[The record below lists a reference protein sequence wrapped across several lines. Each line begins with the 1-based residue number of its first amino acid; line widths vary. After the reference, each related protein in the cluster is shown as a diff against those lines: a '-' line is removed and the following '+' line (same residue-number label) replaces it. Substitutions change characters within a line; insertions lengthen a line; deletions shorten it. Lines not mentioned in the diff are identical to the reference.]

1 MSLSI
6 LKLRFN
12 RWVWLSLILATVWIM
27 LACLQM
33 WWQPILA
40 DEWDFYRAMIDWQ
53 HQRTLIPHPQA
64 YIHLAQLG
72 MSIFGQSIGSARLV
86 GVLSAIL
93 SVWLIPLLVHFF
105 WRDDAQRDWITIVAI
120 LIVALNPMTTQN
132 AMLLDID
139 NTLLVPVLM
148 ILAIVWAALQPSSPR
163 LRIAGLAIAT
173 AIALWVKL
181 PTPPLL
187 LSAFGL
193 YHLLQREWRRAGEII
208 FASILGLVL
217 FGITFTIYSLFSGYQ
232 WAFFAPTFARTS
244 GFLNLSD
251 LLVRFPQGV
260 GVFVLWMSLPL
271 SILLGIVLW
280 MSVGRFVANTSNAP
294 DALVLYVSIVAL
306 FYPLV
311 YIPAWGY
318 PRYQAPIIPVISILV
333 SALIIRNVQPI
344 SPKLGWW
351 FVALFVAILIFNFV
365 ILPDPLKP
373 VYGITFE
380 GGISDLARRM
390 MIGLQIL
397 AFLSVTILSAV
408 VLAAILAR
416 VYPISFFSLAITG
429 LAIVTVA
436 GSMSLSWTQVNAT
449 YSTRYRYTY
458 AYADFFWSVQQ
469 AQSFGASTYSLAIKD
484 VLFESGVPGDEI
496 WSYLCGDCSPSLL
509 DVIRTRRV
517 DTLIWTTKESS
528 RSSVLQDQFVIDTLR
543 RCYSEE
549 TRGVFKVY
557 RNDMGEVCR

>member
-1 MSLSI
+1 MPLPI
-6 LKLRFN
+6 LNLRFN
-12 RWVWLSLILATVWIM
+12 RWVWLSLIFATAWIL

-53 HQRTLIPHPQA
+53 YQRTLIPHPQA
-64 YIHLAQLG
+64 YIHFAQLG
-72 MSIFGQSIGSARLV
+72 MILFGQSIGSARLV
-86 GVLSAIL
+86 GVVSAIL
-93 SVWLIPLLVHFF
+93 SIWLIPLLIYFF
-105 WRDDAQRDWITIVAI
+105 WRDAGQRNRIAAVAI
-120 LIVALNPMTTQN
+120 LIAATNPLTIQN

-148 ILAIVWAALQPSSPR
+148 ILAIVWAALQPSSS
-163 LRIAGLAIAT
+163 RIRVVGLIIAI

-208 FASILGLVL
+208 LASILGLGL
-217 FGITFTIYSLFSGYQ
+217 FGISFTIYSLFSGYQ
-232 WAFFAPTFARTS
+232 WTFFAPTFARTS
-244 GFLNLSD
+244 GFLNLSE
-251 LLVRFPQGV
+251 LLVRFPQGM
-260 GVFVLWMSLPL
+260 GVFVLWLSLPL
-271 SILLGIVLW
+271 TVLLGIVLW
-280 MSVGRFVANTSNAP
+280 MSMGRFVANTSHAP
-294 DALVLYVSIVAL
+294 DGLVLYVSIVAL

-311 YIPAWGY
+311 YVPAWGY

-333 SALIIRNVQPI
+333 SALIVRNIQPV

-351 FVALFVAILIFNFV
+351 LVALFGALLVFNFA

-373 VYGITFE
+373 VYEITFE
-380 GGISDLARRM
+380 GGINDLARRM
-390 MIGLQIL
+390 LIGLQIL
-397 AFLSVTILSAV
+397 AFLSVTISSALA
-408 VLAAILAR
+408 LAAILAR
-416 VYPISFFSLAITG
+416 VHAISYVSVAITA

-436 GSMSLSWTQVNAT
+436 GAFSLSWTQAQAT

-458 AYADFFWSVQQ
+458 DYADFFWSVQQ

-484 VLFESGVPGDEI
+484 VLFESGVPGEEI

-528 RSSVLQDQFVIDTLR
+528 RSMVLQNYSVIETLK

-557 RNDMGEVCR
+557 RNDTGEVCR